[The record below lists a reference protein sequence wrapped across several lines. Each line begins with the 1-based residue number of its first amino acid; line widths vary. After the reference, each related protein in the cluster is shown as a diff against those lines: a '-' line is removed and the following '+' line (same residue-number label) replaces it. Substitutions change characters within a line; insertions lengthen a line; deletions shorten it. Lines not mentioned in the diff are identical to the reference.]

1 MNDRFV
7 TGFGKSAKCEKPY
20 FMRLSS
26 HAVTGMTEMTGFS
39 HSRMCARICIVI
51 HKKLSYLS

>member
-7 TGFGKSAKCEKPY
+7 TGFGKSAKYEKPY
-20 FMRLSS
+20 FMRLSG

-39 HSRMCARICIVI
+39 HSRMCARAYV
-51 HKKLSYLS
+51 L